1 MSKLM
6 SIWDLEFVEGKK
18 ISKKSPL
25 VLQALRQISR
35 TRHFKFVEYEK
46 VISLAEVLLT
56 MYDINVEL
64 NKRRM

>member
-6 SIWDLEFVEGKK
+6 SIWDLEFIKGKK

-25 VLQALRQISR
+25 VLTALRQIYR
-35 TRHFKFVEYEK
+35 KKHFKYDEHEK
-46 VISLAEVLLT
+46 GISLAEVLLT